1 MASRG
6 ITTKAHLLSEI
17 HYTWAALGS
26 LLARL
31 SEPQMT
37 AIHDEQGWAIR
48 DHLTHIAAWE
58 DSVVVFL
65 QGKPRYEALGIDQAL
80 FDSGSFDE
88 MNEVIQRLRKHL
100 SLPEAMAQ
108 LKSTHSR
115 LLALL
120 EPLSDADLNQPVR
133 HFLSSSPATDG
144 RRAMDLIYDNTAD
157 HFSEHLAWI
166 EALVARPR

>member
-1 MASRG
+1 MADLG
-6 ITTKAHLLSEI
+6 ITTKAHLLAEI
-17 HYTWAALGS
+17 DKAWATLNS

-31 SEPQMT
+31 SETQMI
-37 AIHDEQGWAIR
+37 AAHDEHGWAVK

-80 FDSGSFDE
+80 FESGSFDA
-88 MNEVIQRLRKHL
+88 MNEVIQWSRKHL
-100 SLPEAMAQ
+100 SLPEAIAQ
-108 LKSTHSR
+108 LQSTHTR
-115 LLALL
+115 LMSLL
-120 EPLSDADLNQPVR
+120 QPLSDADLIQPLR
-133 HFLSSSPATDG
+133 HFLPSSPATDR

-166 EALVARPR
+166 DAHVVA